1 VTDLWFDEEEE
12 PGQDDLRDRVLERR
26 RRDSRRR
33 GRRRLVAVAAV
44 ALIGVL
50 GTVFLIALFQPF
62 AGEGDGEPFTVQ
74 IPEGA
79 GAAEIGSLLQEREV
93 IASSRLFRIRVA
105 LSGAAD
111 SLFFGRHQF
120 RRNMSYGAAIAELG
134 REPKADSVALVV
146 PEGLSRE
153 ETAEVVGAEGL
164 AGNYIDASVSSPE
177 LDPNEFGADGK
188 AESLEGFLF
197 PATYELAPADDAD
210 ALVAQQ
216 LEAFRENLAKVDLSY
231 AKRKNLNVYDV
242 LTIASMVEREI
253 SIDRERRLAA
263 AVIYNRLKRGEPLG
277 IDATVRYATGNWERP
292 LTESELATDSPYNT
306 RLNGGLPPGPIGNP
320 GLASIR
326 AAANPARSDVWL
338 YVVKPGTCGEH
349 VFTDSLEE
357 HNRNVELYRQAQ
369 AEAGGSPT
377 VCD

>member
-1 VTDLWFDEEEE
+1 VTDLWFGDDEEGDGE
-12 PGQDDLRDRVLERR
+12 DLRKRVTGRR
-26 RRDSRRR
+26 RQESRRR
-33 GRRRLVAVAAV
+33 GRRRLAALAAV
-44 ALIGVL
+44 ALVGVV
-50 GTVFLIALFQPF
+50 GIAFLVALFQPF
-62 AGEGDGEPFTVQ
+62 GGDGDGEPFPLL

-79 GAAEIGSLLQEREV
+79 GAAEIGDLLEEREV
-93 IASSRLFRIRVA
+93 VANSRLFRLRVSLA
-105 LSGAAD
+105 GAAD
-111 SLFFGRHQF
+111 SLFFGKHQF

-134 REPKADSVALVV
+134 REPKADSVSFVI
-146 PEGLSRE
+146 PEGLSRK
-153 ETAEVVGAEGL
+153 ETAGVVRAEGL
-164 AGNYIDASVSSPE
+164 SGSYTDASIEAPE
-177 LDPNEFGADGK
+177 LDPDEFGADGK
-188 AESLEGFLF
+188 AKSLEGFLF
-197 PATYELAPADDAD
+197 PATYELAATDGAD

-216 LEAFRENLAKVDLSY
+216 LEAFRANIAEVDLSY
-231 AKRKNLNVYDV
+231 AKSKNLTVYDV

-253 SIDRERRLAA
+253 SVDRERRLAA

-277 IDATVRYATGNWERP
+277 IDATVRFATGNWERP

-326 AAANPARSDVWL
+326 AAANPARSKVWL

-357 HNRNVELYRQAQ
+357 HNRNVERYREAQ

>member
-1 VTDLWFDEEEE
+1 
-12 PGQDDLRDRVLERR
+12 
-26 RRDSRRR
+26 
-33 GRRRLVAVAAV
+33 
-44 ALIGVL
+44 
-50 GTVFLIALFQPF
+50 
-62 AGEGDGEPFTVQ
+62 
-74 IPEGA
+74 
-79 GAAEIGSLLQEREV
+79 
-93 IASSRLFRIRVA
+93 
-105 LSGAAD
+105 
-111 SLFFGRHQF
+111 
-120 RRNMSYGAAIAELG
+120 MSYGAAIAELG

-197 PATYELAPADDAD
+197 PATYELAPADGAD

-216 LEAFRENLAKVDLSY
+216 LEAFRANLAKVDLSY
-231 AKRKNLNVYDV
+231 AKRKNLTVYDV
-242 LTIASMVEREI
+242 VTIASMVEREI

-306 RLNGGLPPGPIGNP
+306 RLNGGLPPGPIGSP
-320 GLASIR
+320 GLASIE